1 MYGIE
6 KVLAHLGK
14 LGGQLL
20 FVVIHVLH
28 DQLVTSAAFIPEIE
42 LRSSKM

>member
-1 MYGIE
+1 MHRRRTGLK

-20 FVVIHVLH
+20 FVVIHVLY
-28 DQLVTSAAFIPEIE
+28 DQFVIAAAARYLHP
-42 LRSSKM
+42 